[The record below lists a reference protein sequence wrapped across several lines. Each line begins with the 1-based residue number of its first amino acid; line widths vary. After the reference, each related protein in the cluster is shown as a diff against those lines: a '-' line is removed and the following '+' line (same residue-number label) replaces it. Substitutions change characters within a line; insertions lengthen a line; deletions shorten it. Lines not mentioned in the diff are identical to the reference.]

1 MSAGGAA
8 AGEIVLVRP
17 YRGLQECF
25 MSRRSKAREVV
36 LQMLF
41 QVDLNP
47 DVSSSTIRTQ
57 MQERLEEADLVEFAW
72 GLYAGVIEFK
82 TLIDDKIQAIAPHWK
97 LSRMAATDRNVLRL
111 GAFELIQT
119 DCPLRVVIN
128 EALELARKFGTD
140 QSAQFVNGV
149 LDKLVPA
156 EKRPSSEP
164 TLPAVTENDA
174 APSSE

>member
-1 MSAGGAA
+1 
-8 AGEIVLVRP
+8 
-17 YRGLQECF
+17 

-47 DVSSSTIRTQ
+47 DVSTSTIREQ
-57 MQERLEEADLVEFAW
+57 MQERLEDAELVEFAW
-72 GLYAGVIEFK
+72 GLYAGVVKFK
-82 TLIDDKIQAIAPHWK
+82 AMLDEKIQTIAPHWK

-119 DCPLRVVIN
+119 DCPLKVVIN
-128 EALELARKFGTD
+128 EALELARKFGSD

-156 EKRPSSEP
+156 DKRPASEP
-164 TLPAVTENDA
+164 NIPAVDGVVSDSS
-174 APSSE
+174 PSI

>member
-1 MSAGGAA
+1 
-8 AGEIVLVRP
+8 
-17 YRGLQECF
+17 

-47 DVSSSTIRTQ
+47 DVSTSTIREQ
-57 MQERLEEADLVEFAW
+57 MQERLEDAELVEFAW
-72 GLYAGVIEFK
+72 GLYAGVVKFK
-82 TLIDDKIQAIAPHWK
+82 AMLDEKIQTIAPHWK

-119 DCPLRVVIN
+119 DCPLKVVIN
-128 EALELARKFGTD
+128 EALELARKFGSD

-156 EKRPSSEP
+156 DKRPPSEP
-164 TLPAVTENDA
+164 NVPAVDTAGE
-174 APSSE
+174 SGLTI

>member
-1 MSAGGAA
+1 
-8 AGEIVLVRP
+8 
-17 YRGLQECF
+17 

-47 DVSSSTIRTQ
+47 DVSSSTVRT
-57 MQERLEEADLVEFAW
+57 MLQERLEDAEMVEFAW
-72 GLYAGVIEFK
+72 VLYAGVTEFK
-82 TLIDDKIQAIAPHWK
+82 SLLDEKIQTIAPHWK

-149 LDKLVPA
+149 LDKLVPP
-156 EKRPSSEP
+156 EKRPSEEP
-164 TLPAVTENDA
+164 ASTDDA
-174 APSSE
+174 PPLN

>member
-1 MSAGGAA
+1 
-8 AGEIVLVRP
+8 
-17 YRGLQECF
+17 

-47 DVSSSTIRTQ
+47 EVSSSTVREQ
-57 MQERLEEADLVEFAW
+57 MRERLEEADLIEFAW
-72 GLYAGVIEFK
+72 GLYAGVVEFRSM
-82 TLIDDKIQAIAPHWK
+82 LDEKIQTIAPHWK

-119 DCPLRVVIN
+119 DCPLKVVIN
-128 EALELARKFGTD
+128 EALDLARKFGTD

-149 LDKLVPA
+149 LDKLVPP
-156 EKRPSSEP
+156 EKRPPSQADIPVVQEIP
-164 TLPAVTENDA
+164 EA
-174 APSSE
+174 APGSSSAEAP

>member
-1 MSAGGAA
+1 
-8 AGEIVLVRP
+8 
-17 YRGLQECF
+17 

-47 DVSSSTIRTQ
+47 DVSTSTIKSQ
-57 MQERLEEADLVEFAW
+57 MQERLEDQEMVDFAW
-72 GLYAGVIEFK
+72 GLYAGVVEFK
-82 TLIDDKIQAIAPHWK
+82 SMLDEKIQTIAPHWK

-119 DCPLRVVIN
+119 DCPLKVVIN
-128 EALELARKFGTD
+128 EALDLARKFGSD

-156 EKRPSSEP
+156 DKRPSSEP
-164 TLPAVTENDA
+164 NLPAIADPDSGPPAESA
-174 APSSE
+174 

>member
-1 MSAGGAA
+1 
-8 AGEIVLVRP
+8 
-17 YRGLQECF
+17 

-47 DVSSSTIRTQ
+47 DVSTSTVRAQ
-57 MQERLEEADLVEFAW
+57 MQERLEDQEAVDFAW
-72 GLYAGVIEFK
+72 GLYAGVVEFRSM
-82 TLIDDKIQAIAPHWK
+82 LDEKIQTIAPHWK

-119 DCPLRVVIN
+119 DCPLKVVIN
-128 EALELARKFGTD
+128 EALELARKFGSD

-149 LDKLVPA
+149 LDKLVPV
-156 EKRPSSEP
+156 EKRPSA
-164 TLPAVTENDA
+164 PADSAE
-174 APSSE
+174 

>member
-1 MSAGGAA
+1 
-8 AGEIVLVRP
+8 
-17 YRGLQECF
+17 

-47 DVSSSTIRTQ
+47 DVSSATIRTQ
-57 MQERLEEADLVEFAW
+57 MQERLEDAELVEFAW
-72 GLYAGVIEFK
+72 GLYAGVVEFK
-82 TLIDDKIQAIAPHWK
+82 TMLDEKIQTIAPHWK

-128 EALELARKFGTD
+128 EALDLARKFGTD

-156 EKRPSSEP
+156 EKRPASGTEVPAIDAPP
-164 TLPAVTENDA
+164 TPPAAE
-174 APSSE
+174 

>member
-1 MSAGGAA
+1 
-8 AGEIVLVRP
+8 
-17 YRGLQECF
+17 

-47 DVSSSTIRTQ
+47 EVSNATVRTQ
-57 MQERLEEADLVEFAW
+57 MLERLEERDLVEFAY
-72 GLYAGVIEFK
+72 GLYTGVMKFQSMLDER
-82 TLIDDKIQAIAPHWK
+82 IQTIAPHWK

-119 DCPLRVVIN
+119 DCPHKVVIN
-128 EALELARKFGTD
+128 EALDLARKFGTD

-156 EKRPSSEP
+156 EKRPASQAEI
-164 TLPAVTENDA
+164 PAVPDDPAGA
-174 APSSE
+174 AAESSAEAP

>member
-1 MSAGGAA
+1 
-8 AGEIVLVRP
+8 
-17 YRGLQECF
+17 

-47 DVSSSTIRTQ
+47 EVSSSTVREQ
-57 MQERLEEADLVEFAW
+57 MRERLEEADLVDFAW
-72 GLYAGVIEFK
+72 GLYAGVVEFRSM
-82 TLIDDKIQAIAPHWK
+82 LDEKIQTIAPHWK

-119 DCPLRVVIN
+119 DCPLKVVIN
-128 EALELARKFGTD
+128 EALDLARKFGTD

-156 EKRPSSEP
+156 DKRTASHPEITAIQDTPEADVASDE
-164 TLPAVTENDA
+164 
-174 APSSE
+174 AP